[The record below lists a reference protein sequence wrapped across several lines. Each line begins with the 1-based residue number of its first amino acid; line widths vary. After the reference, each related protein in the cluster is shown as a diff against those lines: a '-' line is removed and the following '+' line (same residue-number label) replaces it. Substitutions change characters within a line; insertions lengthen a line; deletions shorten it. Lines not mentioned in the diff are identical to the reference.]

1 LRVRLAPLG
10 LNKLPRNDFIS
21 ADFSTGVSVEGG
33 ASNVSGSV
41 GSGSG
46 AGGENTGDGSGT
58 GGGDMGSGSGGAEN
72 KSPPTAESS
81 TDISSPSNFLRYSS
95 TSFSMIFDLVAIY
108 SMKGT
113 LTERM
118 SLKKMPREE
127 LPKVEDGAVVDY
139 LDEDSEI
146 PTQRYAIISFISP
159 ERVIKQKNEFYNE
172 KFIEWLDYDW
182 KIKGLENFM
191 AFLSKKYS
199 VKVDDLFKD
208 MQEFTKVH
216 NEEIRKTDIHEKWE
230 VFMLKHEKEL
240 ENEYTEKV
248 EFRTNVRGV
257 KVRRVFGSLEEA
269 QHFSKV
275 LQRKYPRDNLYL
287 GKVGCWLPWDPS
299 EHMMPDVEYATQELN
314 EMMRKYKENEVN
326 KDIFFEEE
334 KAEKIKN
341 QRLANDET
349 KRKNALLLDQEKAD
363 KGLMDISD
371 LEQQFNTAL
380 HPSEGAIRDE

>member
-1 LRVRLAPLG
+1 MRVRLAPLG

-33 ASNVSGSV
+33 ASNVSGSAGTGSGAGGDNTGNGSV
-41 GSGSG
+41 IGGDAGSGSG
-46 AGGENTGDGSGT
+46 A
-58 GGGDMGSGSGGAEN
+58 AEN
-72 KSPPTAESS
+72 KSPPTVESS
-81 TDISSPSNFLRYSS
+81 SDISSPSNFLRYSS

-208 MQEFTKVH
+208 VQEFTKVH
-216 NEEIRKTDIHEKWE
+216 NEEIRKTDVHEKWE

-248 EFRTNVRGV
+248 DFRTNVRGV

-371 LEQQFNTAL
+371 LEEQFNTAL